1 MERQSIVRLRRAAL
15 LAGAFTALL
24 AAALPSLADN
34 DRDDDRC
41 AGDKALRLVN
51 GRIHTMDAK
60 DRIVSSVLIRNGRF
74 AAVGNGG
81 HDGGDDCVREIDLRG
96 RTAVPGII
104 DSHNHIILLG
114 LRPGRDTRLEFA
126 NSIPE
131 ALATFTARAKE
142 AKPGEW
148 ITAIGGF
155 SRNQFFKDPQPVRFP
170 TLDELTKAVPDHP
183 VFMMEGFS
191 GPGATNALG
200 RDFLVK
206 NNVAVGADG
215 FIDGGAFGVATP
227 CTTALFLL
235 RQMQTRDSMLQGLRD
250 AMRYA
255 AGVGVTTHLDQ
266 GGFPFKDK
274 LPVGDPSD
282 GAADFD
288 RYRAHDSVRTLSQQ
302 GELTNRIWINFLHVE
317 EKVDTPELVA
327 RLLNSWNDFG
337 GDMLHVLGIGEF
349 TADNFLAPG
358 TPTWFNGTRLVAQ
371 AQWRNENH
379 SLNFPVFALPGL
391 PVDWKVIID
400 GWQTVN
406 DELTNPANPE
416 RIPDGITKLR
426 WVLAHVPVITPD
438 YLQKLKNLGGG
449 VNVLGGWRW
458 LTGDS
463 ANNGPPFR
471 DILASGIPVGL
482 SSDGMQISTMSPG
495 INLYYAITGKN
506 ARGQLINAGQT
517 LGRNEAMRLYTANNG
532 WFLSAEDKLGT
543 IEEGKLG
550 DVVVLSGD
558 YFDRRAVPDEK
569 LIDLR
574 SVLTVVGGRVVHD
587 DLDGRLKAYWKAGLP

>member
-1 MERQSIVRLRRAAL
+1 MSSQSWVRLRRAAL
-15 LAGAFTALL
+15 AAGVFGALL
-24 AAALPSLADN
+24 AATASWGRD

-41 AGDKALRLVN
+41 AGNKALRLVN

-74 AAVGNGG
+74 AAVGHGA
-81 HDGGDDCVREIDLRG
+81 HDAGDDCVREIDLRG

-155 SRNQFFKDPQPVRFP
+155 SRNQFFKAPQPTRFP
-170 TLDELTKAVPDHP
+170 TLEELTKAVPDHP

-206 NNVAVGADG
+206 NGVPVGADG

-235 RQMQTRDSMLQGLRD
+235 RKMQTRDSMLQGLRD

-266 GGFPFKDK
+266 GGFPFTVP
-274 LPVGDPSD
+274 LVGDPSD

-288 RYRAHDSVRTLSQQ
+288 RYRAHDSVRTLSLQ

-317 EKVDTPELVA
+317 QDISTPELRA

-406 DELTNPANPE
+406 DEMVAAGNS
-416 RIPDGITKLR
+416 DGIKNLR

-471 DILASGIPVGL
+471 DILASGIPVGMT
-482 SSDGMQISTMSPG
+482 SDGMQISTMSPG

-517 LGRNEAMRLYTANNG
+517 LARNEALRLYTANNG

-569 LIDLR
+569 LIDLH
-574 SVLTVVGGRVVHD
+574 SVLTVVGGAVVHD
-587 DLDGRLKAYWKAGLP
+587 DLDGRSKDYWKAGLP

>member
-1 MERQSIVRLRRAAL
+1 MGFDSRLRLRFATVAAC
-15 LAGAFTALL
+15 AFASVLV
-24 AAALPSLADN
+24 AAQSWAND
-34 DRDDDRC
+34 DRDDERC
-41 AGDKALRLVN
+41 AGNNALRLVN

-81 HDGGDDCVREIDLRG
+81 HDGGDDCTREIDLRG

-104 DSHNHIILLG
+104 DNHNHIILLG

-155 SRNQFFKDPQPVRFP
+155 SRNQFFKAPQPVRFP

-206 NNVAVGADG
+206 NNVPVGADG
-215 FIDGGAFGVATP
+215 FVGGGDFGIATP

-266 GGFPFKDK
+266 GGFPFAEDK
-274 LPVGDPSD
+274 PLGDASD
-282 GAADFD
+282 GAADFN
-288 RYRAHDSVRTLSQQ
+288 RYRAHDSVRALSLQ

-317 EKVDTPELVA
+317 EDVTTPELRA
-327 RLLNSWNDFG
+327 RLLNSWNNFG

-349 TADNFLAPG
+349 TADNFLSPG
-358 TPTWFNGTRLVAQ
+358 TPTWFSGTRLVAD

-379 SLNFPVFALPGL
+379 SLNFPTPFFPPG
-391 PVDWKVIID
+391 PPDWQVIINGWNTINTQVIQD
-400 GWQTVN
+400 GF
-406 DELTNPANPE
+406 
-416 RIPDGITKLR
+416 PDGITKLR
-426 WVLAHVPVITPD
+426 WVLAHVPVITPE
-438 YLQKLKNLGGG
+438 YLLKLKKLGGG

-458 LTGDS
+458 LSGDS

-471 DILASGIPVGL
+471 DILDSRIPVGM

-495 INLYYAITGKN
+495 INLYYAITGRN
-506 ARGQLINAGQT
+506 ARGELINAGQT
-517 LGRNEAMRLYTANNG
+517 LERNEAMRLYTSNNG
-532 WFLSAEDKLGT
+532 WFLEAEDKLGT

-558 YFDRRAVPDEK
+558 YFDQRAVPDEK

-574 SVLTVVGGRVVHD
+574 SVLTVVGGKVVYD
-587 DLDGRLKAYWKAGLP
+587 DLNGRSKDYWKAGLP

>member
-1 MERQSIVRLRRAAL
+1 MNLQSKVLLRRAAL
-15 LAGAFTALL
+15 AVGLFGALV
-24 AAALPSLADN
+24 AAMPSWADD
-34 DRDDDRC
+34 DRDDERC
-41 AGDKALRLVN
+41 PSGKALRLVN
-51 GRIHTMDAK
+51 GKIHTMDTK

-74 AAVGNGG
+74 GAVGHGSY
-81 HDGGDDCVREIDLRG
+81 DGDGDCVREIDLRG

-155 SRNQFFKDPQPVRFP
+155 SRNQFFKAPQPIRFP

-200 RDFLVK
+200 KAFLEK
-206 NNVAVGADG
+206 NGVPVGADG

-266 GGFPFKDK
+266 GGFPFKVP
-274 LPVGDPSD
+274 LVGDPSD

-317 EKVDTPELVA
+317 EDVSTPELRA

-337 GDMLHVLGIGEF
+337 GNRLHVLGIGEF
-349 TADNFLAPG
+349 TASNFIAPG
-358 TPTWFNGTRLVAQ
+358 TPAWFNGTRLVAQ

-406 DELTNPANPE
+406 DEMVAAGNS
-416 RIPDGITKLR
+416 DGIKNLR

-471 DILASGIPVGL
+471 DILASGIPVGMT
-482 SSDGMQISTMSPG
+482 SDGMQISTMSPG
-495 INLYYAITGKN
+495 INLYYAVTGKN

-558 YFDRRAVPDEK
+558 YFDQRAVPDEK
-569 LIDLR
+569 LVDLH
-574 SVLTVVGGRVVHD
+574 SVLTVVGGKVVYD
-587 DLDGRLKAYWKAGLP
+587 DLNGRSKDYWKAGLP